1 MVRPSARGNGRVVRA
16 GSGPVIDDFDALA
29 TTPAAEDALARL
41 RKLAG
46 GANGGMERHCLRTR
60 QIAARIASDRDWP
73 IDQEV
78 LTVAAILHDI
88 GLYDVASNGVYT
100 ADGARLA
107 REMLTSHCW
116 TPGRIELCATAI
128 DRHHELRRQLSS
140 GAEVEALRLADRV
153 DVSKGLFS
161 AGLDR
166 YWLRALNREIP
177 RTGLTKELARLIG
190 RLIRK
195 RPGSLLGIF
204 RRPA

>member
-78 LTVAAILHDI
+78 
-88 GLYDVASNGVYT
+88 
-100 ADGARLA
+100 LA